1 MFVSVSRFHFR
12 TLDQDEARVLR
23 RRAEHDIPRLLRD
36 VPGFRAFYL
45 SQVADDEVMAVW
57 LWDSRADSEQAL
69 GQVGPWLMQQVLP
82 ALDRPPD
89 RVGGE
94 VLLQVAP

>member
-45 SQVADDEVMAVW
+45 SQVGDDEVLAVW
-57 LWDSRADSEQAL
+57 LWESRDASEQAL
-69 GQVGPWLMQQVLP
+69 KQVGPWLLKQVLP
-82 ALDRPPD
+82 VLDRPPE
-89 RVGGE
+89 RIGGD
-94 VLLQVAP
+94 VLLEVTA